1 MHYTASSS
9 AAAVIRVAAAAR
21 RGGGSRIA
29 TTLVVVDDGPARRR
43 HRGCAGSHAEAEVE
57 NGLLG
62 QLKLMRCCYH
72 CMLGKW
78 DLPAIMDRVKD
89 ETVI

>member
-1 MHYTASSS
+1 MVQPSGI
-9 AAAVIRVAAAAR
+9 AAALLKLRSKMVC
-21 RGGGSRIA
+21 
-29 TTLVVVDDGPARRR
+29 LV
-43 HRGCAGSHAEAEVE
+43 S
-57 NGLLG
+57 LS
-62 QLKLMRCCYH
+62 KLMRCCYH